1 MVNHAMPK
9 MAEDFPGIVSKMWS
23 SDVENPFFWGGG
35 GNYPFGFNDLQ
46 KW

>member
-23 SDVENPFFWGGG
+23 SDVENPFFGGG
-35 GNYPFGFNDLQ
+35 VTTPSVSMIYKNGR
-46 KW
+46 